1 MPHSITYMWNLKY
14 DINQHIYEIETDLD
28 IENRLVVAKGG
39 GGGKNWEVGISRYK
53 LVYIEWINNKVHDIA
68 QRVILNIL

>member
-1 MPHSITYMWNLKY
+1 MWNLKY
-14 DINQHIYEIETDLD
+14 DKNQHIYEIETDLD

-39 GGGKNWEVGISRYK
+39 GGGKNWEFGISRYK

>member
-39 GGGKNWEVGISRYK
+39 GGGKNWEFGISRYK